1 MALAGVLAGLE
12 VLEGPVHRA
21 TVAEVE
27 NNGNDD
33 FAPVDLVVAFVDEA
47 G

>member
-12 VLEGPVHRA
+12 GLEGLAHRA
-21 TVAEVE
+21 TVAVVE
-27 NNGNDD
+27 NNGNDG
-33 FAPVDLVVAFVDEA
+33 FAPVDPEVAFVDEA